1 MSLITKPISWIKA
14 ARKDFEK
21 FPEGAKQPVWEALT
35 IAAEGRKADSAKPMK
50 GYLGDSCFPEKIQNR
65 HENPKTGNWPDS
77 AKNQDFEGDIKMTT
91 KEKIELVRGSGN
103 VFRDFGNPNADVQQ
117 LKALLAAEI
126 IGILGDRKL
135 STRKA
140 EKETG
145 VPHADFV
152 RIRKPELKRFTV
164 DRLIGILNKLS
175 QRVDV
180 SVKIRP
186 MPRGRGERTH
196 GQTALSY

>member
-1 MSLITKPISWIKA
+1 
-14 ARKDFEK
+14 
-21 FPEGAKQPVWEALT
+21 
-35 IAAEGRKADSAKPMK
+35 
-50 GYLGDSCFPEKIQNR
+50 
-65 HENPKTGNWPDS
+65 
-77 AKNQDFEGDIKMTT
+77 MTT
-91 KEKIELVRGSGN
+91 KEKFELVRGSGN
-103 VFRDFGNPNADVQQ
+103 IFRDFGDPNADVRQ

-126 IGILGDRKL
+126 IGILNDRKL

-164 DRLIGILNKLS
+164 DRLIGILNKLNL
-175 QRVDV
+175 RVDV

-186 MPRGRGERTH
+186 MSRQKGEQCH
-196 GQTALSY
+196 GHSFF

>member
-1 MSLITKPISWIKA
+1 MII
-14 ARKDFEK
+14 
-21 FPEGAKQPVWEALT
+21 
-35 IAAEGRKADSAKPMK
+35 
-50 GYLGDSCFPEKIQNR
+50 
-65 HENPKTGNWPDS
+65 
-77 AKNQDFEGDIKMTT
+77 

-103 VFRDFGNPNADVQQ
+103 VFRDFGDPNADVQQ
-117 LKALLAAEI
+117 LKALLATEI
-126 IGILGDRKL
+126 IGILNDRKL

-145 VPHADFV
+145 VSHADFV

-180 SVKIRP
+180 TVKVRP
-186 MPRGRGERTH
+186 LPRRKLAGNN
-196 GQTALSY
+196 AIFA

>member
-1 MSLITKPISWIKA
+1 
-14 ARKDFEK
+14 
-21 FPEGAKQPVWEALT
+21 
-35 IAAEGRKADSAKPMK
+35 
-50 GYLGDSCFPEKIQNR
+50 
-65 HENPKTGNWPDS
+65 
-77 AKNQDFEGDIKMTT
+77 MTT

-103 VFRDFGNPNADVQQ
+103 VFRDFGVPNADVRQ
-117 LKALLAAEI
+117 LKSLLAAEI
-126 IGILGDRKL
+126 IGILDDRKL

-175 QRVDV
+175 QRVEV

-186 MPRGRGERTH
+186 LPKGKGERHH
-196 GQTALSY
+196 GQAALNF